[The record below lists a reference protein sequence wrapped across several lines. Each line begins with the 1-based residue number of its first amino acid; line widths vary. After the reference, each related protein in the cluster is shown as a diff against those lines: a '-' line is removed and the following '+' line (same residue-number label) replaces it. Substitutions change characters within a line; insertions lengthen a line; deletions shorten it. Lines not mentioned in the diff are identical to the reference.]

1 MVATFASARCRPGLV
16 AVTAAELLIPPMPFT
31 IP

>member
-1 MVATFASARCRPGLV
+1 VTFVPAPCRPGLF

-31 IP
+31 VP